1 MLKDIR
7 LYIGISVVAVL
18 AALLMA
24 VLLAVTLFAKRPQ
37 VAQTPGSSPGVTT
50 SSTAPA
56 DLVSSTSPDKMM
68 ALMQGE
74 GYSVTKEGQGIIWK
88 IDGKRAVM
96 LVSQSGN
103 GLLFVTAY
111 SDGNATPEKI
121 NEWNKTKRY
130 SRTYLD
136 DEGDPVLEVDLDLE
150 GGVSRARVLD
160 YLKTCRVSL
169 ASWTQEV
176 IR

>member
-24 VLLAVTLFAKRPQ
+24 VLLAVTLYTKRPQ
-37 VAQTPGSSPGVTT
+37 VAQTPASSPSVAASST
-50 SSTAPA
+50 SSA
-56 DLVSSTSPDKMM
+56 DLVSSTSPDKML

-88 IDGKRAVM
+88 IDGKRSVV

-103 GLLFVTAY
+103 GLLFMTAF

-121 NEWNKTKRY
+121 NAWNKTKRY

-150 GGVSRARVLD
+150 GGVSHARVLD

-169 ASWTQEV
+169 AAWTQEV